1 MFTYL
6 ICSMEELAGIPE
18 SHCEMVYSEIGRED
32 LIGLKRDKRRA
43 LASDS
48 LKCLVR
54 FILSYFD
61 IPRK

>member
-1 MFTYL
+1 
-6 ICSMEELAGIPE
+6 MEELAGIPE